1 MSTLSDIIN
10 RSKTDFQ
17 SEIPEYDSTLPN
29 SLLTAILISNSGRFK
44 ELYGQVDLLK
54 LKLLL
59 LDSSGDFL
67 DAWGSIFNIIRKVA
81 TKSSGNIIITGNNN
95 TVIPSGTEFSSDSGL
110 IYTSQNS
117 DSITYSNRSVA
128 INVNDLVAT
137 VTLNDHGLATG
148 MTINISGATNI
159 ALNGYFVITVVDED
173 TFNYSIQDNIS
184 NGDYGSANASVSYAT
199 IEVESNDYGSD
210 TVVSSGSS
218 LSLVNTI
225 TGVDNLGYPTL
236 SGVIGGDDV
245 ESDDDYKDRVLFR
258 VRNPISDLSISGIKN
273 ILYDITGITRA
284 WVRSITPDVGKIKI
298 LFVRDNDDDIFPDAT
313 RITEARDAIPT
324 PAFMEESDISVIA
337 PTEQSIDFEFSSITP
352 DTFNMRQ
359 SIQDNLEQFFRES
372 MDIGIKLSTA
382 NTITDIEYLKPIINA
397 IDKDTGQ
404 RLQSYTLTSPTGD
417 ISVADDNLPT
427 LGEVTF

>member
-67 DAWGSIFNIIRKVA
+67 DAWGSIFNIMRKVA

-137 VTLNDHGLATG
+137 VTLSDHGLATG
-148 MTINISGATNI
+148 MTINISGATKI
-159 ALNGYFVITVVDED
+159 ALNG
-173 TFNYSIQDNIS
+173 
-184 NGDYGSANASVSYAT
+184 
-199 IEVESNDYGSD
+199 
-210 TVVSSGSS
+210 
-218 LSLVNTI
+218 
-225 TGVDNLGYPTL
+225 
-236 SGVIGGDDV
+236 
-245 ESDDDYKDRVLFR
+245 
-258 VRNPISDLSISGIKN
+258 
-273 ILYDITGITRA
+273 
-284 WVRSITPDVGKIKI
+284 
-298 LFVRDNDDDIFPDAT
+298 
-313 RITEARDAIPT
+313 
-324 PAFMEESDISVIA
+324 
-337 PTEQSIDFEFSSITP
+337 
-352 DTFNMRQ
+352 
-359 SIQDNLEQFFRES
+359 
-372 MDIGIKLSTA
+372 
-382 NTITDIEYLKPIINA
+382 
-397 IDKDTGQ
+397 
-404 RLQSYTLTSPTGD
+404 
-417 ISVADDNLPT
+417 
-427 LGEVTF
+427 